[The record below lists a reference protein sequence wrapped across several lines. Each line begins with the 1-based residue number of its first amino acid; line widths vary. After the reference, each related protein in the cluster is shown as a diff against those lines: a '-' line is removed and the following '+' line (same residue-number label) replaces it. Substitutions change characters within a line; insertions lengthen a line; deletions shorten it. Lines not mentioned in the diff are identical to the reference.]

1 METEL
6 FKQNPWWEDEF
17 IQKTYKREKYLKK
30 IKDNLESKE
39 ILFLTGLRRIG
50 KTTIMKQTIKEL
62 LEVSTDGKFDLASEL
77 RAIADYAEK
86 NSSLEEGMYN
96 YDCPPG
102 QSFYKYPDRP
112 GGHCRKDPGSPGTQT
127 KRQPMSGAELSRA
140 YRDRKGVE
148 HEEAARRRRLHTH
161 GYEE

>member
-1 METEL
+1 MKITKAKLKQIIKEEL
-6 FKQNPWWEDEF
+6 ENVVEVMSDEDLPSGGE
-17 IQKTYKREKYLKK
+17 QEY
-30 IKDNLESKE
+30 D
-39 ILFLTGLRRIG
+39 RI
-50 KTTIMKQTIKEL
+50 IQTIKEL
-62 LEVSTDGKFDLASEL
+62 LEVSTDGKFDLTGEL
-77 RAIADYAEK
+77 QAIADYAK
-86 NSSLEEGMYN
+86 SNSSLEEGMYN

-112 GGHCRKDPGSPGTQT
+112 GGHCRKDPGSPGSQT